1 MTVSQSTTLRNR
13 DIAALSD
20 SRLLLRRPWWE
31 LLTLVLIMVGAAVLY
46 VWGLAGNGWANPYYS
61 AAVQAGLHDPAA
73 FFFGSADWGNSI
85 TVDKPPLSLWIMGLS
100 VRLFGLNTW
109 ALLLPQA
116 AMTAG
121 STLLIYRLARRYLPS
136 YAGLLS
142 AAVFASTPITVLL
155 ARYNNPDPL
164 MVLLMLL
171 AIYAGIRATESG
183 RVRYLYLAAGFLAL
197 GFLAK
202 QLQAFLVLPAIAIV
216 FCLYVQKSWRQRAA
230 SLILAGLLLAAG
242 ALAWPLAVDLTPSN
256 SRPYVGGSTTNSML
270 ELTIGYNGIDRLVQ
284 SEDGPS
290 AALTPHEFQS
300 ITTDAGFFR
309 LFNSNYGQESGWLL
323 LPALIVCAIIAAQ
336 AVRRRHDASQP
347 IFAVA
352 AATWMITTYVVL
364 SFMGNSIH
372 SYYTASIAAPLA
384 LCIGLGSQMIVSSA
398 KSIPRRIGIAAA
410 MVLSLLFSHAM
421 WQVSASYP
429 EAVGTALLLIGLI
442 AAAAL
447 SVPAPFKWVTPVAA
461 SLGIGAL
468 LVGPLV
474 CSMLTLT
481 SPQQGSNPLSGGLS
495 RSPNTISRFL
505 DGVKRNDPAWATG
518 LAIGVT
524 PSPTLSAYLRNA
536 PPGCIWAAATYPGQT
551 AARFQLEV
559 GRPVMPLGGFAALD
573 ATPTLEQF
581 KEIAKKGQLCYLVVQ
596 PEQLNVPGLSSE
608 LLAIHKWVSDTF
620 TPQHIDGVTVYDLR
634 R

>member
-1 MTVSQSTTLRNR
+1 LTVSLSTTLQNR
-13 DIAALSD
+13 DNAGLSD
-20 SRLLLRRPWWE
+20 SRSLLLRPLWE
-31 LLTLVLIMVGAAVLY
+31 LLALVLIMVGAAVLY
-46 VWGLAGNGWANPYYS
+46 AWGLTGNGWANPYYS

-116 AMTAG
+116 VMTAA
-121 STLLIYRLARRYLPS
+121 STLLIYRLARRHLPS

-164 MVLLMLL
+164 MVLLMLSAL
-171 AIYAGIRATESG
+171 YAGIRATESG
-183 RVRYLYLAAGFLAL
+183 RVRYLFLAAGFLAL

-216 FCLYVQKSWRQRAA
+216 FCLYVHKSWRQRTVW
-230 SLILAGLLLAAG
+230 LIMAGLLLGAG
-242 ALAWPLAVDLTPSN
+242 ALAWPLAVDLIPSN
-256 SRPYVGGSTTNSML
+256 ARPYVGGSTTNSML
-270 ELTIGYNGIDRLVQ
+270 ELTVGYNGIDRIVQ
-284 SEDGPS
+284 SGDGTS
-290 AALTPHEFQS
+290 AALTPPEFQS
-300 ITTDAGFFR
+300 VTTDAGVFR

-323 LPALIVCAIIAAQ
+323 LSALIVCAIIAAQ

-352 AATWMITTYVVL
+352 AATWLITTFAVL

-372 SYYTASIAAPLA
+372 SYYTGSIAAPLA
-384 LCIGLGSQMIVSSA
+384 LCIGVGSRMVVSSA
-398 KSIPRRIGIAAA
+398 KSIPQRVGVAAA
-410 MVLSLLFSHAM
+410 IVLSSLFSHAM
-421 WQVSASYP
+421 WQISASYP
-429 EAVGTALLLIGLI
+429 DALGTVLLVIGLI

-474 CSMLTLT
+474 CSILTLT
-481 SPQQGSNPLSGGLS
+481 SSQQGSNPLSGGVS

-518 LAIGVT
+518 LAIGFT
-524 PSPTLSAYLRNA
+524 PSPELSAYIRGA
-536 PPGCIWAAATYPGQT
+536 QPGCIWAAATYPGQT

-559 GRPVMPLGGFAALD
+559 GRPIMPLGGFAALD
-573 ATPTLEQF
+573 ATPTLDEF
-581 KEIAKKGQLCYLVVQ
+581 KEKAKSGQICYLVVQ
-596 PEQLNVPGLSSE
+596 PEQLKVPGTSNQ
-608 LLAIHKWVSDTF
+608 LLAIDKWVSETF
-620 TPQHIDGVTVYDLR
+620 TSKQIDGVTVYDVTK
-634 R
+634 